1 MDETRNA
8 TSGNNADSTATNGK
22 TGCSIR
28 CGPPSWLDSADCAYF
43 QFSGFAWCGK
53 VRRRLGG
60 CGSAVRDGVYTMK
73 AFIILLLVGFVLAV
87 EAKKHHTAKHVKK
100 HFSKKPKDVVDIVA
114 EDEKASILKDKSAEL
129 DAERVLKD
137 PCSKVRCGP
146 GRECVINEDMTAT
159 CECVTKCQP
168 ETDPRRKVCSNH
180 NQTWDSDCELY
191 QMRCLCEDEKEGCK
205 GEKYEHVHVDYYGA
219 CRDLPKCADE
229 EMEDFPRRMR
239 EWLFNVMQDLARRH
253 ELNEPYK
260 KLEEEA
266 ESLQSRQWVNAVIW
280 KFCEL
285 DSHPYDRAVSRH
297 ELFPLRAPLLS
308 MEHCIAP
315 FLNGCDKNDDHTITL
330 KEWGECLGLEDGE
343 IQDRC
348 AQITA

>member
-1 MDETRNA
+1 M
-8 TSGNNADSTATNGK
+8 
-22 TGCSIR
+22 
-28 CGPPSWLDSADCAYF
+28 
-43 QFSGFAWCGK
+43 
-53 VRRRLGG
+53 
-60 CGSAVRDGVYTMK
+60 
-73 AFIILLLVGFVLAV
+73 
-87 EAKKHHTAKHVKK
+87 
-100 HFSKKPKDVVDIVA
+100 VA
-114 EDEKASILKDKSAEL
+114 EDEKNIIVKDKEAQLEAES
-129 DAERVLKD
+129 VLKD

-146 GRECVINEDMTAT
+146 GRECVINDDMTAT
-159 CECVTKCQP
+159 CECVGTCQP

-191 QMRCLCEDEKEGCK
+191 KMRCMCEDEKEGCK

-219 CRDLPKCADE
+219 CRELPECLPH

-253 ELNEPYK
+253 ELHDPYQ

-266 ESLQSRQWVNAVIW
+266 ENSQSRQWVNAVIW

-285 DSHPYDRAVSRH
+285 DSHPHDRAVSRH

-315 FLNGCDKNDDHTITL
+315 FLNNCDQNDDHTITL
-330 KEWGECLGLEDGE
+330 KEWGECLGLEEREPRIEPSPPAWCFE
-343 IQDRC
+343 IGQAGLSHAPFFGICGLLIRSSDDSNGFPECLRSHLFDFGDELFC
-348 AQITA
+348 LHVEPTHLDTAKEAPN